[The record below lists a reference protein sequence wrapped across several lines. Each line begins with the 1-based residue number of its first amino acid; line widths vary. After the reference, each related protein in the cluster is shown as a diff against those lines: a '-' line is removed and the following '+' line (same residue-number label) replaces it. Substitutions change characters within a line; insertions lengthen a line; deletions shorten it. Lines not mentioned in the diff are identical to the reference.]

1 MLWYGTV
8 LTYGILKSIVIK
20 RKLMSAR
27 FYRKSSKSYVRGSY
41 GVVAQARTITDTRN
55 PHRHAGETST
65 FTRSAC

>member
-27 FYRKSSKSYVRGSY
+27 FFRKSSKSYVRGSY
-41 GVVAQARTITDTRN
+41 AVVTQARKTCLT
-55 PHRHAGETST
+55 PHAGV
-65 FTRSAC
+65 